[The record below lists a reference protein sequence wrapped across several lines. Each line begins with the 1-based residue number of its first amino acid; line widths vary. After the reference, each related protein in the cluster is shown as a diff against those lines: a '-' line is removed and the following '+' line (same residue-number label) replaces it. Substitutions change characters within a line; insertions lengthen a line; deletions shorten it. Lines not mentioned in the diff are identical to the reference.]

1 MVVPTGDRDISLR
14 APRAKV
20 DLALAEELNGARHI
34 DIGRF
39 DLHRLALMASH
50 LPCRRIL

>member
-1 MVVPTGDRDISLR
+1 VPTGDRDISLR